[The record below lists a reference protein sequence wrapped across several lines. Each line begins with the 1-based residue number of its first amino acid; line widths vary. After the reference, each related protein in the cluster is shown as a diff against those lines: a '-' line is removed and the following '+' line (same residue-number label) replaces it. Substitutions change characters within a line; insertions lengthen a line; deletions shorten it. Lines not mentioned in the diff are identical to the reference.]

1 MSKIVCD
8 ICGTAYPDT
17 AEVCPICGCAK
28 DTAAALL
35 AEDVMEAEADMTM
48 ESAAEAEPEVK
59 AEEEAPETPK
69 RGLFGRRK
77 AAPVEEDDD
86 DEDEDDDFDD
96 EDEDDFDDEDDE
108 DDFDDDD
115 DDDDED
121 DDEEEEGGKSNALLV
136 VLLVIV
142 ILALLAVS
150 AFIVM
155 KYVAP
160 NLLGPKEIAPATTVG
175 TEAPSESTELV
186 IPCENLALTSG
197 GEIVLEAE
205 GANWLINV
213 LALPENTTDELV
225 YSSSDETVA
234 TVNEQGK
241 ITAVGEGTA
250 VITITCGAQE
260 LKCTVTVSYPEET
273 TVPVTEPEDATE
285 PEDSTEPEETTE
297 PTEPTEPLKDIDLAK
312 AISHTEL
319 TFNGPNQGVTIK
331 IKGLDN
337 KEVKWSSE
345 DEKVAT
351 VDENGRI
358 LNTGKGTTYIVVQYG
373 DQIVKIKIICRW

>member
-8 ICGTAYPDT
+8 ICGTTYPDT
-17 AEVCPICGCAK
+17 AEECPICGCAK
-28 DTAAALL
+28 DAAAALL
-35 AEDVMEAEADMTM
+35 GEELLEAT
-48 ESAAEAEPEVK
+48 AEPEVDVDA
-59 AEEEAPETPK
+59 AEVEAAVAEASEAGK

-77 AAPVEEDDD
+77 AAPVV
-86 DEDEDDDFDD
+86 EDEDDDEEDFED
-96 EDEDDFDDEDDE
+96 EDEEYEDDEEDEAYEDDDDDEDDE
-108 DDFDDDD
+108 DD
-115 DDDDED
+115 D
-121 DDEEEEGGKSNALLV
+121 DDEEGQKSNALLV

-150 AFIVM
+150 AFILI

-160 NLLGPKEIAPATTVG
+160 NVLGPKETAPATTVATDAP
-175 TEAPSESTELV
+175 TETTELV

-225 YSSSDETVA
+225 YSSSDESVA

-260 LKCTVTVSYPEET
+260 LKCTVTVSYPAET
-273 TVPVTEPEDATE
+273 TVPATDPSEGTE
-285 PEDSTEPEETTE
+285 PEDSTEPEETTA
-297 PTEPTEPLKDIDLAK
+297 PTEPTAPLKDIDLAK
-312 AISHTEL
+312 AINYKEL
-319 TFNGPNQGVTIK
+319 TFNGPNQGVTVK
-331 IKGLDN
+331 IQGLDN

-345 DEKVAT
+345 DESVAT

-358 LNTGKGTTYIVVQYG
+358 LNTGKGTTYIVVRYG
-373 DQIVKIKIICRW
+373 DQEVKIKIICKW